1 MQEYRQCP
9 CGQMVAMD
17 LTVRQCPACGRPV
30 DRTWRVVYPERTAP
44 AAPAAAEVRQPLQQ
58 PQTTMPPIRQRVPVG
73 ADPVVQAAPG
83 AGSVRRPI
91 TPAPEQTARP
101 PAQSV
106 QTAEPPVRNVQ
117 AAPAPKK
124 PGAWQL
130 DYFGQKL
137 RIPPQDT
144 VCLGRNSVGAEY
156 FEGDM
161 LVSRKHVYLWVN
173 GAGQLL
179 AEDRESLNGT
189 FYTRSGQRSPLEH
202 GISVRLQA
210 GDILWLY
217 DLPLKVEQCND
228 EKNGVDGIA

>member
-9 CGQMVAMD
+9 CGQTVAMD

-30 DRTWRVVYPERTAP
+30 DRTWRVVYPERSAP
-44 AAPAAAEVRQPLQQ
+44 ASPAAAEVRQPLQQ
-58 PQTTMPPIRQRVPVG
+58 PLQQPQSTVPPIRQRVPVG
-73 ADPVVQAAPG
+73 VDPDVPAAP
-83 AGSVRRPI
+83 
-91 TPAPEQTARP
+91 TAP
-101 PAQSV
+101 
-106 QTAEPPVRNVQ
+106 PPVRNALATPQ
-117 AAPAPKK
+117 GDAPAPKT

-161 LVSRKHVYLWVN
+161 LVSRKHLYLWVN

-189 FYTRSGQRSPLEH
+189 FYTRSGQRSRMEH
-202 GISVRLQA
+202 GVSVRLQE

>member
-30 DRTWRVVYPERTAP
+30 DRTWRGVYPERTVP
-44 AAPAAAEVRQPLQQ
+44 AAPAAAEARQPLQQ

-73 ADPVVQAAPG
+73 ADPVVQAASG

-91 TPAPEQTARP
+91 TPA
-101 PAQSV
+101 
-106 QTAEPPVRNVQ
+106 RNVQ
-117 AAPAPKK
+117 AAPDPKK